1 MPSKSSDIAVS
12 SVRRSA
18 RPETNASRP
27 LCPDPASPRRPP
39 HRTRVSTRTCMD
51 PPARPLPVPTRYSAR
66 ASWDKRGTRKVLW
79 GLDKGVACL
88 SPAQGRPHSARCCG
102 DFLSPACPH
111 NICGVTPGRCA
122 SGALRT
128 RATEPD
134 SLPRGS
140 GLMRTAISPSEPDSL
155 PRGSGLMRAA
165 ISPSD
170 RCSQF

>member
-1 MPSKSSDIAVS
+1 MP
-12 SVRRSA
+12 
-18 RPETNASRP
+18 
-27 LCPDPASPRRPP
+27 LDPCAL
-39 HRTRVSTRTCMD
+39 T
-51 PPARPLPVPTRYSAR
+51 LPVPTPHTCVDSHVHGPTCQAPACPYTLQRKGVVGQAGDSQGAVGTRKGRRLLVPSAR
-66 ASWDKRGTRKVLW
+66 ASPQRKVL
-79 GLDKGVACL
+79 
-88 SPAQGRPHSARCCG
+88 CG

-140 GLMRTAISPSEPDSL
+140 GLMRTAISPS
-155 PRGSGLMRAA
+155 
-165 ISPSD
+165 D